1 VGDIEQNITLTAI
14 GGDQAGAEI
23 SKTTS
28 ALGGVTQMSH
38 NMEEAFSH
46 RFTHIG
52 LQVFG
57 QDLLRTSG
65 LGTEARQIIGTLQ
78 MGIMSASSAF
88 GAAAGPIMLVA
99 GGLTAVVGITM
110 KVIDA
115 HKAEAESIQKLI
127 DAHTLQKKA
136 YDDDISALTKYAAAG
151 GAMTSALSGLL
162 TAEKALSADLK
173 ENLLVNQEKEIEA
186 LEKQRAQIAQQQ
198 AVHQVWTSAMNAAKN
213 AIAEIANTIGNMLI
227 PGISLFGAAVGT
239 LIAHLQS
246 MVASVGQ
253 HVILTGQF
261 KQKYD
266 ELTAAIDK
274 MRVTHS
280 QTAKGV
286 VTDFATMQKAAEQ
299 HKELV
304 IGAFQA
310 EMNLRRSLQ
319 QADDDWTLQSM
330 DNRMN
335 AWIKNQQQMT
345 KEQQKQLDLQQKQA
359 EKIFNQIGSDFGNAF
374 AQMIVEGKSFTE
386 QMQQAFTRMA
396 EQIISDLVRII
407 MEQELLFMWQSM
419 TGTVGSGNL
428 LGGGG
433 GGFGG
438 MFATGG
444 SVVVDKPTMFMAGE
458 GGPEIAS
465 FTPVGQAG
473 GGDSG
478 GSGGSVGNVQITL
491 NVDHIQ
497 GNDPSGTLDMLSDQ
511 IRRETVS
518 GRRFA
523 STVAGVAARYPNM
536 AY

>member
-1 VGDIEQNITLTAI
+1 
-14 GGDQAGAEI
+14 
-23 SKTTS
+23 
-28 ALGGVTQMSH
+28 
-38 NMEEAFSH
+38 
-46 RFTHIG
+46 
-52 LQVFG
+52 
-57 QDLLRTSG
+57 
-65 LGTEARQIIGTLQ
+65 
-78 MGIMSASSAF
+78 
-88 GAAAGPIMLVA
+88 
-99 GGLTAVVGITM
+99 
-110 KVIDA
+110 
-115 HKAEAESIQKLI
+115 
-127 DAHTLQKKA
+127 
-136 YDDDISALTKYAAAG
+136 
-151 GAMTSALSGLL
+151 
-162 TAEKALSADLK
+162 
-173 ENLLVNQEKEIEA
+173 
-186 LEKQRAQIAQQQ
+186 
-198 AVHQVWTSAMNAAKN
+198 
-213 AIAEIANTIGNMLI
+213 
-227 PGISLFGAAVGT
+227 
-239 LIAHLQS
+239 
-246 MVASVGQ
+246 
-253 HVILTGQF
+253 
-261 KQKYD
+261 
-266 ELTAAIDK
+266 
-274 MRVTHS
+274 
-280 QTAKGV
+280 
-286 VTDFATMQKAAEQ
+286 
-299 HKELV
+299 LV